1 MAEYK
6 VRNCIEL
13 GVNAQKII
21 RRLLANQNLLKL
33 LYYTDKDPLSHED
46 LTSEQIQ
53 NEVFEKLVK
62 IVPRV
67 GPKETA
73 HSIIVLRIARGRTDM
88 NNSEFKHITV
98 SVEVFVPLTQWII
111 KDTNLRPFAIMGEIQ
126 KSLNGKKIDGLGK
139 MSGGDFDLDFLTEEI
154 SAYLMTF
161 SLTTYD

>member
-88 NNSEFKHITV
+88 NNSEFKHVTV